1 MLLGDSYCPACAAA
15 ALAPA
20 AAVVAADAAAS
31 PIEVDSH
38 IILLGN
44 ICSDLVN

>member
-1 MLLGDSYCPACAAA
+1 MLLGDSYCPVCATTSAAA
-15 ALAPA
+15 A
-20 AAVVAADAAAS
+20 AAVVATATAS

-44 ICSDLVN
+44 ICSDLVNL

>member
-1 MLLGDSYCPACAAA
+1 MLLGDSYCP
-15 ALAPA
+15 APA

>member
-1 MLLGDSYCPACAAA
+1 MLLGDSYCSVCATTSA
-15 ALAPA
+15 A
-20 AAVVAADAAAS
+20 AAVVVATATAS

-44 ICSDLVN
+44 ICSDLVNL